1 MLLIR
6 EKETEEKYRRI
17 RGESIIP
24 CRGKKKDGR
33 MEKIFDL
40 DELVETLCEMQKN
53 TSTGKVA

>member
-1 MLLIR
+1 MPR
-6 EKETEEKYRRI
+6 E
-17 RGESIIP
+17 
-24 CRGKKKDGR
+24 KKDGR